1 MESVRAL
8 SVPRTKK
15 AEPSRREL
23 PRTMRLVHFQ
33 DFLEDFSVL
42 YSTRS
47 DDYRSLLVDHSQ
59 ANSFLVSDQHY
70 ISDEQHRQVPCSILF
85 GWERNL

>member
-42 YSTRS
+42 CSTRS
-47 DDYRSLLVDHSQ
+47 DDYRSLLHSQ

-85 GWERNL
+85 WWERNL